1 MNVGELIAA
10 PLLRNAVLLAGDGG
24 LLSDVTWAVPDKYL
38 EFDNWIMPGLM
49 LLVTDAYPNDTK
61 WIETISHYLQ
71 YEPSAVVFFIDKEK
85 EEDAS
90 GENQVSRWAIESW
103 HNKNNLPLIGVRG
116 SANTTSFLKHFA
128 LTAAMWFR
136 QEAQQETWLQ
146 EVCTDSNF
154 TNINSLAI
162 QYGYNTEYN
171 YYASILSISGKDGKG
186 DIVSSEMER
195 NMIQGFLHRE
205 LDLKE
210 ATVLSY
216 TDNDKIIAFIPRGKI
231 EERKDFRGRIEKAMR
246 KPHSEVS
253 DNKWRLYIGNKATDI
268 TQFKTSYQNALK
280 TKIIIERLAISDRIS
295 YYNDYYMHMILLDQP
310 SSKLR
315 EQMEYVLFPILNKP
329 DLLDTLTNYLVFG
342 ESLKEASE
350 KSFVHVN
357 TLKYRLGR
365 ISDYLACDLKDPN
378 VRFKL
383 RMAITIY
390 RYLEGPEVVE

>member
-1 MNVGELIAA
+1 
-10 PLLRNAVLLAGDGG
+10 
-24 LLSDVTWAVPDKYL
+24 
-38 EFDNWIMPGLM
+38 
-49 LLVTDAYPNDTK
+49 
-61 WIETISHYLQ
+61 
-71 YEPSAVVFFIDKEK
+71 
-85 EEDAS
+85 
-90 GENQVSRWAIESW
+90 
-103 HNKNNLPLIGVRG
+103 
-116 SANTTSFLKHFA
+116 
-128 LTAAMWFR
+128 MWFR